1 MNNIFGI
8 HEQSLMLSSKRAQLI
23 ANNIANAETP
33 GYLARDLDFK
43 SVFNQS
49 QTVQMSQTDAAHH
62 VGLFDGE
69 GFSGLSYR
77 IPLQPAQDGNT
88 VDVQME
94 KSAYLDNAM
103 HFQATMRFLNGR
115 IQGLLSAIKGE

>member
-1 MNNIFGI
+1 MSDIFGI
-8 HEQSLMLSSKRAQLI
+8 HEKSLMFSSKRAQLI

-33 GYLARDLDFK
+33 WYLARDLDFK
-43 SVFNQS
+43 TVFSQS
-49 QTVQMSQTDAAHH
+49 QTAQMSQTDVAHH
-62 VGLFDGE
+62 AGLLDGE

-103 HFQATMRFLNGR
+103 HFQASMRFLNGR
-115 IQGLLSAIKGE
+115 IQSLMSAIKGE